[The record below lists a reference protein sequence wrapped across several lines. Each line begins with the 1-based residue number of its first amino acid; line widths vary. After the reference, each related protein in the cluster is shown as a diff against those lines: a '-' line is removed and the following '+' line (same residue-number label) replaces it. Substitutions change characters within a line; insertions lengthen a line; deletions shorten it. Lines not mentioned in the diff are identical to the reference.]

1 MTPVDS
7 TRTSARGE
15 APPVS
20 ARLSQ
25 HLVPVPGCT
34 RPLEVTRDVLGRL
47 VRLEAGHRVYLD
59 SPDPGRRRV
68 GDGLLLTEETPHPRG
83 FDRSVRTGTGETW
96 LEQHRGDAE
105 HRPELIDGVRITRD
119 ASGRITGCHDE
130 HGDASHP
137 ASWSYQWDRDR
148 LTGID
153 GPFGHRR
160 LSVDHTGRPARR
172 TEGPLIEDLHY
183 GPDGARHGIPAL
195 PTNYHRDAGGRLL
208 SVVGP
213 DGVALAVWLWDG
225 LSCVGRID
233 GPLGDPLAAAF
244 TLDPTGTPIRLITRT
259 GTLRL
264 PRDAYGEGLIG
275 VPGVPGLQGG
285 TRLGRYVHFRSRIL
299 DPLTG
304 SWCAVDPFDG
314 GPSDPR
320 REDGH
325 RGQLLVERARAGDWS
340 VCAGDPV
347 GRIDPTGEVSVPLV
361 LSDLTWSLPT
371 NLSGWLGMEFSLNF
385 WYSLFA
391 GTLGFEGLSASDRSG
406 SYGVNLSGMLAD
418 AGDLTRSSRTGF
430 YSNLSRVWTYGHIV
444 WAAPGTIDALDDARV
459 FLPAA
464 AFRPTLYGSLLRLV
478 PAGGSPF
485 LLAANRLTPPALPGG
500 APPSLTWTRAG
511 GPSEPVIPGSPIPA
525 FPSGGFHLDTI
536 RAGLGSPAATMT
548 ELEIVPGAL
557 ASGTMAGSQAA
568 LTTDGTGLGLRP
580 GDLMSVA
587 GEGGSTVAITT
598 AQAVSEDG
606 SHTRVLL
613 TDAPDALPA
622 SPVRARA
629 AVADG
634 APPES
639 LPPIAGQSA
648 RLGVGSKPYVVSD
661 VLRLSQGGAVLGSV
675 QVTALEA
682 RVNLDA
688 DLPPTALPG
697 LTLALGLVTG
707 GAVTAQAAGTTLTY
721 TTPGAAPLKGQV
733 LQAAGGTATLLV
745 VVSDTP
751 TATTRTVDR
760 DISALGATVTTR
772 LVTAA
777 PTTLGTAATAPS
789 NGVLTYQPAAL
800 RQAPSTGPLIITD
813 HTSPTPVTYARA
825 VQSLSYDALVVSAAL
840 PGNTAVG
847 FDTERFTF
855 PAGGFDRDN
864 LAVERVTGL
873 NLTPATALDGAV
885 ALQLHQFAGPAVSAT
900 AGGSATA
907 GVLLDDTVT
916 FATRPVVGTT
926 PNITTA
932 FTAGQLTVLTNTAT
946 PPVVEATVVR
956 SIRLI
961 ADLDRPLDLAA
972 DGFDLALLQ
981 PFGPIYDARLLDPT
995 TITVLPSTGLAT
1007 GGPAVALQ
1015 MPRFGV
1021 GELVLVSWTLPGG
1034 PANDVYRI
1042 TAVDGCTYKLVDGPA
1057 LPTATS
1063 YTAQRMVPAG
1073 ATTTATSAAN
1083 TVAGA
1088 RIGVALVGRA
1098 GTRRP
1103 VLGPGPGAGNASV
1116 SVDVWQTN
1124 QPFEGA
1130 SIAVVDSRPE
1140 GRVSRPARIA
1150 GFVSLVAHL
1159 NATPAMPPGPVTL
1172 SPPALDAG
1180 VPTALAASFT
1190 RDATKVTVPALTLTP
1205 GPNLVVA
1212 IPFRESPL
1220 TTAGHLDSGTVLIPD
1235 DPEAI
1240 ELGRKQALVEHE
1252 LQHTLQ
1258 AAKWGPL
1265 LLSFIPLGLIEGLF
1279 SLGPDAPRP
1288 GFSAYVPATVP
1299 PDGTLPTLVIPD
1311 PQGVPFATG
1320 DSVQVAAATGVAPAT
1335 VVLGASTDGKT
1346 FTLPAGTA
1354 ITPGAQQIRRV
1365 VPDPDWKWVDQ
1376 VMRTLTTGGL
1386 LELVTGSLYSG
1397 MTLGIGELFYAGY
1410 RLLDRSKDY
1419 PATAGPAG
1427 TGGVLTLILDDA
1439 GRHALAGAARITVTG
1454 KDGTVT
1460 RSVTVAGDT
1469 LTLDAAIDL
1478 AAPLRVAPYSTRNS
1492 DSVWDWHSWYAATRP
1507 DPSRP
1512 GLVKVE
1518 ASGSDK
1524 PSFAVNDKVSVR
1536 LDHSTYWAHL
1546 TAVHDADGTIELDLA
1561 PGNVTDLRIAKL
1573 GSEDPLQDNA
1583 SWVETQLG
1591 MGWMRW
1597 AFDPYGQLAVRL
1609 PAEHGKW
1616 TDYLTRSLRYL
1627 LGSKSWG
1634 PIPFLGYWFLDNARH
1649 QFSGSGHLSAM
1660 EQGASHV
1667 SGDTYCSLGTL
1678 TPDPGDSF
1686 TIGDVVRYRV
1696 WPSGGGRGSDT
1707 VVQPGQFDA
1716 PGVMIGNPQMP
1727 MPLACPFVSPE
1738 TGTTSLEPNRG
1749 AGSPAVGTL
1758 PDGVV
1763 TLDRVRRS
1771 VPSTLFSVLPGPTP
1785 YSAPGPLGFVPLAA
1799 GWVPNSSAL
1808 ERTQG
1813 IYVGFSQAGS
1823 HRITVADNSMNAD
1836 GSDAQRSSFPNAS
1849 STLFYDVTVKDV
1861 IVTVNGQPVAEG
1873 DAIPLVLTQQA
1884 TVTVTPAGDR
1894 RYQPTLLQPTDGAV
1908 LRLDPTGLSLVARAT
1923 LPAAGTP
1930 GEPVEISRVYR
1941 RQTDNTYDGGGVALR
1956 GLHWP
1961 GDLHVPVRAFTVVQ
1975 TASVALRATAD
1986 PAATALTNILPG
1998 NNGFALIPAAVFS
2011 PPLIKSTVLL
2021 APASGPP
2028 AIATARLP
2036 VPVLTVPTPPAGSPA
2051 AVFIGPGVLMQA
2063 AFPAADPPEESA
2075 TVVFAVQ
2082 VGTATE
2088 QAELTSTVQLDP
2100 WFRLTAAGYQVARG
2114 AALTLDCTDAVAP
2127 DPASVAIKA
2136 AAGTPPGP
2144 MPTLTTTVT
2153 TVVVTVPAGT
2163 PPGLYEVTA
2172 AATGALDHQARRTI
2186 RIT

>member
-1 MTPVDS
+1 MTAVDS
-7 TRTSARGE
+7 TRSE

-20 ARLSQ
+20 ARLNR
-25 HLVPVPGCT
+25 HLVAVPGCT

-47 VRLEAGHRVYLD
+47 VRLEAGRRVYLD
-59 SPDPGRRRV
+59 SPEPGRRRV

-119 ASGRITGCHDE
+119 AAGRITGCHDE
-130 HGDASHP
+130 HGNANRR
-137 ASWSYQWDRDR
+137 ASWSYQWDGDR

-160 LSVDHTGRPARR
+160 LSPDHTGRPARR

-183 GPDGARHGIPAL
+183 GPDGVRLGVPEL
-195 PTNYHRDAGGRLL
+195 PTSWHRDAGGRLL

-244 TLDPTGTPIRLITRT
+244 TLDPTGTPIRLITPA
-259 GTLRL
+259 GSLRL

-285 TRLGRYVHFRSRIL
+285 TGLGRYVHFRSRVL

-304 SWCAVDPFDG
+304 SWCAADPFDG

-325 RGQLLVERARAGDWS
+325 RGQLLVERAQAGDWS

-371 NLSGWLGMEFSLNF
+371 NLGGWLGMEFSLNF
-385 WYSLFA
+385 WYSIFA
-391 GTLGFEGLSASDRSG
+391 GTLRFEGLSASDRSG
-406 SYGVNLSGMLAD
+406 SYGVNLSGMFASP
-418 AGDLTRSSRTGF
+418 GDLTRSSSTGF
-430 YSNLSRVWTYGHIV
+430 YANLSRLWTYGHIV
-444 WAAPGTIDALDDARV
+444 WGAPGAIDVLDDARV

-485 LLAANRLTPPALPGG
+485 LLAASQLTPPALPGG

-536 RAGLGSPAATMT
+536 QPGLGSPAATMT
-548 ELEIVPGAL
+548 ELEIVPGPL
-557 ASGTMAGSQAA
+557 ASGTVAGSQAA
-568 LTTDGTGLGLRP
+568 LIADGTGLGLKA

-587 GEGGSTVAITT
+587 AGGGATVVITT
-598 AQAVSEDG
+598 AQTVSEDG

-613 TDAPDALPA
+613 TDAPGALPA

-634 APPES
+634 AAAES
-639 LPPIAGQSA
+639 LPPIAGQTA

-661 VLRLSQGGAVLGSV
+661 VLRLSQVAVVLGSV
-675 QVTALEA
+675 QVTGLEA
-682 RVNLDA
+682 QVTLDA
-688 DLPPTALPG
+688 DLPPTAVPG

-707 GAVTAQAAGTTLTY
+707 GAVVAQAAGTTLTY
-721 TTPGAAPLKGQV
+721 ATAAAAPLIGRV
-733 LQAAGGTATLLV
+733 LQVAGGTATLLV
-745 VVSDTP
+745 VVSAAP

-760 DISALGATVTTR
+760 DLGAVGATVTTR
-772 LVTAA
+772 LITAA
-777 PTTLGTAATAPS
+777 ATTLGTATTVPS
-789 NGVLTYQPAAL
+789 GGVLTYQPTAI
-800 RQAPSTGPLIITD
+800 RRAPSTGPLIITD

-825 VQSLSYDALVVSAAL
+825 VQSLGYDALVVGGAL
-840 PGNTAVG
+840 PGNTAAG
-847 FDTERFTF
+847 YNTERFAF

-864 LAVERVTGL
+864 LTVEQVTGL
-873 NLTPATALDGAV
+873 NLTPAAALDGAV

-900 AGGSATA
+900 TGGSATTGA
-907 GVLLDDTVT
+907 LVADTVT
-916 FATRPVVGTT
+916 FATRPVVGAT

-932 FTAGQLTVLTNTAT
+932 FTAGQLTVLTSTAT

-972 DGFDLALLQ
+972 DGFDVALLQ
-981 PFGPIYDARLLDPT
+981 PFGPVHDAQLVDPT
-995 TITVLPSTGLAT
+995 TVTVLPSTGLAT

-1015 MPRFGV
+1015 MPRFGL
-1021 GELVLVSWTLPGG
+1021 GELVLVSWTVTGS
-1034 PANDVYRI
+1034 PATNDVYRI
-1042 TAVDGCTYKLVDGPA
+1042 TAVDGCTCKLVDGPT
-1057 LPTATS
+1057 LPTATN
-1063 YTAQRMVPAG
+1063 YTVQRMVPAG
-1073 ATTTATSAAN
+1073 ATTTATAAAN

-1103 VLGPGPGAGNASV
+1103 VVGPGPGAGNASI
-1116 SVDVWQTN
+1116 SIDVWQTN
-1124 QPFEGA
+1124 QPFDGA

-1140 GRVSRPARIA
+1140 GKVSRPARIA
-1150 GFVSLVAHL
+1150 RFVSLEAHL
-1159 NATPAMPPGPVTL
+1159 NATPAMPPSPVTL
-1172 SPPALDAG
+1172 SPPALGAG

-1220 TTAGHLDSGTVLIPD
+1220 TTAGQLSSGTVLIPD

-1240 ELGRKQALVEHE
+1240 EFGRKQAVVEHE

-1279 SLGPDAPRP
+1279 RLGPDAPRP
-1288 GFSAYVPATVP
+1288 GFSAYVPAAVP
-1299 PDGTLPTLVIPD
+1299 PDGTLPALVIAD

-1320 DSVQVAAATGVAPAT
+1320 DSVQVAAAAGVAPTT

-1365 VPDPDWKWVDQ
+1365 VPDPGWKWVDQ

-1397 MTLGIGELFYAGY
+1397 MTVGIGELFYAGY
-1410 RLLDRSKDY
+1410 RLFDRSKDY
-1419 PATAGPAG
+1419 PAIAGPTDA
-1427 TGGVLTLILDDA
+1427 GGVLTLHLDDDA
-1439 GRHALAGAARITVTG
+1439 GRQALAGAARITVTG
-1454 KDGTVT
+1454 TDGTVT

-1478 AAPLRVAPYSTRNS
+1478 AAPLRVAPYSTRNA
-1492 DSVWDWHSWYAATRP
+1492 DSVWDWHSWYAATLP
-1507 DPSRP
+1507 DPTRP
-1512 GLVKVE
+1512 GLIKVE
-1518 ASGSDK
+1518 ASGPDK
-1524 PSFAVNDKVSVR
+1524 PSFAVNDKVSVH
-1536 LDHSTYWAHL
+1536 LDHSTYWAHV
-1546 TAVHDADGTIELDLA
+1546 TAVHDADGTIELDQA
-1561 PGNVTDLRIAKL
+1561 PGKVTDLRIAKL
-1573 GSEDPLQDNA
+1573 GSEDPLQDKG

-1649 QFSGSGHLSAM
+1649 QFSNSGHLSAM

-1686 TIGDVVRYRV
+1686 TVGDVVRYRV

-1707 VVQPGQFDA
+1707 VVRPGQFDA
-1716 PGVMIGNPQMP
+1716 PGVMIGNTQMP
-1727 MPLACPFVSPE
+1727 VPVAVPFVTPE

-1758 PDGVV
+1758 PAGVL

-1771 VPSTLFSVLPGPTP
+1771 VPSTLFSVLPGATP
-1785 YSAPGPLGFVPLAA
+1785 YSASGPLGFKPLAA

-1823 HRITVADNSMNAD
+1823 HRITVVDNNGVNAS
-1836 GSDAQRSSFPNAS
+1836 GSDAQRSSFPDS
-1849 STLFYDVTVKDV
+1849 GSTLFYDVTVKDV

-1873 DAIPLVLTQQA
+1873 DTVPLVLTQRA
-1884 TVTVTPAGDR
+1884 AVTVTPGGDR
-1894 RYQPTLLQPTDGAV
+1894 RYQPTLLQPTTGAV
-1908 LRLDPTGLSLVARAT
+1908 LRLDPTGVNLVARAT

-1961 GDLHVPVRAFTVVQ
+1961 GDLHVPVRAFTVVL
-1975 TASVALRATAD
+1975 TATVPLRATAD
-1986 PAATALTNILPG
+1986 PAATVLTNILPG

-2021 APASGPP
+2021 APTSGPP

-2036 VPVLTVPTPPAGSPA
+2036 VPVLTSPTPAAGSPA
-2051 AVFIGPGVLMQA
+2051 AVFIGPGVVMQA

-2082 VGTATE
+2082 VGTAAE
-2088 QAELTSTVQLDP
+2088 HAELTSTVELDP

-2136 AAGTPPGP
+2136 ATGTPLGP

-2163 PPGLYEVTA
+2163 PPGFYEVTA
-2172 AATGALDHQARRTI
+2172 AATGAPDHQARRTI
-2186 RIT
+2186 AIT